1 MINNIKWAIILLILP
16 FISCKNSSSNADTAS
31 DDKTAVLKEAL
42 TIQDDAIHIGIEVDS
57 LLAAKFAQGAVAQN
71 IDSLRAILKEV
82 DAWKFNMVKIPGM
95 AHDHD
100 HSGHDHSGHDHSGH
114 DHSHDHGGSDAA
126 AHLTPQEI
134 KKVQEE
140 WKAAFEAIHK
150 KLK

>member
-1 MINNIKWAIILLILP
+1 MINNIKWAIIILVLP
-16 FISCKNSSSNADTAS
+16 FISCKNSSSNPDAAAS
-31 DDKTAVLKEAL
+31 EDKTAVLKEAL

-71 IDSLRAILKEV
+71 IDSLRAVLKEV

-100 HSGHDHSGHDHSGH
+100 HSGHDHSGHDHA
-114 DHSHDHGGSDAA
+114 HDHGGTDAA
-126 AHLTPQEI
+126 AHLTPAEI

-140 WKAAFEAIHK
+140 WKSAIEAIHE

>member
-1 MINNIKWAIILLILP
+1 MINYIKWAIIILILP
-16 FISCKNSSSNADTAS
+16 FISCKNSSSNADNAAS

-82 DAWKFNMVKIPGM
+82 DAWKYNMVKIPGM
-95 AHDHD
+95 THDHD
-100 HSGHDHSGHDHSGH
+100 HSGHDHSGHDHA
-114 DHSHDHGGSDAA
+114 HDHGGTDAA
-126 AHLTPQEI
+126 AHLTPAEI

-140 WKAAFEAIHK
+140 WKAAIEAIHE